1 MADIIAIGGGQ
12 ASFSFISKLRFL
24 GYQKPIILICGEN
37 HIPYQR
43 PPLSKKFL
51 IGDLKKDRLFFKP
64 QSFYDEQNI
73 EIIKGQNVK
82 KIDRQQNKITLNNEK
97 VLKYKTLFLGLGS
110 RSRLLP
116 KNLSNGIPKLYY
128 IREIGDI
135 SLITKEFSY
144 KRKLIILGGGF
155 IGLEVASVARNLGVD
170 VTILESQE
178 RILKRTSAEI
188 VANHIKSIHL
198 LNGVSIKENTSVKKI
213 LKTRENSFNILTNKN
228 ELICADFII
237 AGIGAQPNTEIAY
250 DAGLLIDNGIVVDE
264 TCRTSDPNIFAAG
277 DCVSFPF
284 NKDLIR
290 LENVGNAIEQSE
302 TASENVLGKDIKYQP
317 VPWFWSD
324 QFDFKLQIA
333 GLNNGFTK
341 VFHRQS
347 DNKNSFWYYKDDQL
361 ISVDAINDPK
371 SYMVGKKLLE
381 MKKNPSPKDIVSN
394 QINLKDILRESK

>member
-1 MADIIAIGGGQ
+1 M
-12 ASFSFISKLRFL
+12 
-24 GYQKPIILICGEN
+24 
-37 HIPYQR
+37 
-43 PPLSKKFL
+43 
-51 IGDLKKDRLFFKP
+51 
-64 QSFYDEQNI
+64 
-73 EIIKGQNVK
+73 
-82 KIDRQQNKITLNNEK
+82 
-97 VLKYKTLFLGLGS
+97 
-110 RSRLLP
+110 
-116 KNLSNGIPKLYY
+116 
-128 IREIGDI
+128 
-135 SLITKEFSY
+135 
-144 KRKLIILGGGF
+144 
-155 IGLEVASVARNLGVD
+155 
-170 VTILESQE
+170 
-178 RILKRTSAEI
+178 KRTSAEI

-198 LNGVSIKENTSVKKI
+198 LNGVSIKENTSIKKI

-228 ELICADFII
+228 ELIYADFII
-237 AGIGAQPNTEIAY
+237 AGIGAQPNTEIACN
-250 DAGLLIDNGIVVDE
+250 AGLLIDNGIVVDE

-324 QFDFKLQIA
+324 QFDVKLQIA
-333 GLNNGFTK
+333 GLNNGFTR

-394 QINLKDILRESK
+394 QLNLKDMLRESK